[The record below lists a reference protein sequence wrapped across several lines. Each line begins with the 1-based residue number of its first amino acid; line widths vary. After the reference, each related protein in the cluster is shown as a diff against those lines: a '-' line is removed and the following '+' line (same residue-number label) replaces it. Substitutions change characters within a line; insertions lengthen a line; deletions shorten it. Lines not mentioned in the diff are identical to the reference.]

1 MVAVGILQTIIPFV
15 LEKKLVPSYV
25 QSGKGKIGCVPN

>member
-15 LEKKLVPSYV
+15 LET
-25 QSGKGKIGCVPN
+25 KISPLLCTVR